1 MFQIGHR
8 LQNENA
14 LPVSWGAVPIQLH
27 RKSVTYMPKL
37 TIIEKDGGWTYHL
50 SDLSGNTEEGPTYE
64 SEDAAR
70 RAGEDH
76 NAGTW

>member
-1 MFQIGHR
+1 MR
-8 LQNENA
+8 
-14 LPVSWGAVPIQLH
+14 
-27 RKSVTYMPKL
+27 KL

-76 NAGTW
+76 NVGTW